1 MSFNFQLILDKILKH
16 PLVCKTQLLL
26 KRIVIPGF
34 DGVPIFDVLVF
45 FVKGLIKGEL
55 ARRASSLSYNFIMA
69 IFPLI
74 LFFFTVIAYLP
85 LDNFVATTYEMIE
98 NFLPEQSFAYVK
110 NIIDGILQKNS
121 TLLSFS
127 ILFAFYFATR
137 GTRAMINELNATYHD
152 VETRSFIKKKFLALF
167 MLFVLV
173 LLFIITIAINIAI
186 TQFVNVLLD
195 YEIIRVGWTL
205 FLIKFIKWLLIVFLV
220 FVCISVIYY
229 FAPVRK
235 RAYHFFSAGSSLATL
250 LIVLSSAGFNFYIN
264 NFSRYNVIYGSIGT
278 LIVLLLWI
286 QLISMILLIGFE
298 LNVSIRSARLKQQNG
313 ILIE

>member
-1 MSFNFQLILDKILKH
+1 MSFNFQSISDKILKH
-16 PLVCKTQLLL
+16 PWVCKFQLLL
-26 KRIVIPGF
+26 KRIIIPGF
-34 DGVPIFDVLVF
+34 DGVPIFDVLAF
-45 FVKGLIKGEL
+45 FIKGLIKGEL
-55 ARRASSLSYNFIMA
+55 SRRASSLSYNFFMA

-74 LFFFTVIAYLP
+74 LFFFTIIAYLP

-110 NIIDGILQKNS
+110 NIIDGILQKNT

-127 ILFAFYFATR
+127 ILFSFYFATR
-137 GTRAMINELNATYHD
+137 GTRAMINELNATYYD
-152 VETRSFIKKKFLALF
+152 IETRGFIKKKLLALF
-167 MLFVLV
+167 MLFVLI
-173 LLFIITIAINIAI
+173 LMFIITVAVNIAI

-195 YEIIRVGWTL
+195 YEIIKVGWTV
-205 FLIKFIKWLLIVFLV
+205 FLIKTIKWLLIVFLV

-235 RAYHFFSAGSSLATL
+235 REYHFFSAGSSLATL
-250 LIVLSSAGFNFYIN
+250 LIVLSSAGFNFYID

-278 LIVLLLWI
+278 LIILLLWI

-313 ILIE
+313 VLIE